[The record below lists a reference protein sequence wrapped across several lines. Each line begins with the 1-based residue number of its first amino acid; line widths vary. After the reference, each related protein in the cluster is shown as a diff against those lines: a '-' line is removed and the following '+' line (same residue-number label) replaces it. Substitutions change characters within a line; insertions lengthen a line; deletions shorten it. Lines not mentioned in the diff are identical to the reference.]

1 MALVALESLS
11 HSLMSSSVT
20 ELFSSFEMGDG
31 RDEDSVTADDGSGVA
46 SFLLLLGGVLLL
58 LLALLL
64 VRVLRRRSEPA
75 RRRRCGR
82 LLFAPG
88 VFFHR

>member
-31 RDEDSVTADDGSGVA
+31 RDEDSVTAEDGSGVA
-46 SFLLLLGGVLLL
+46 SFLLLFGGVLL

-64 VRVLRRRSEPA
+64 VRVLRRRSDPA